1 MSKLTTCVDKSGLE
15 SKTGTVLTARRFQN
29 YILKNNINLRRAT
42 HDLCSNKNCY
52 LLDFF
57 LDGITTI
64 NNVSE
69 ITQQLLLSID
79 VDFYLSAGYS
89 TFVITQESKPKLVHQ
104 IYARVNILTKV
115 LSGSHTILETCFA
128 GPNVM
133 LAVVIDVTATGA
145 LSGGP
150 IILKKPKG
158 ATGGILFLVD
168 DGNNKTIGLV
178 NHEDDAIKTN
188 ISTSR
193 LGNNV
198 SMNNTTNNA
207 IIFKADLTGKPHV
220 VIDIPTP
227 NKNCS
232 SKQSSRTWVGLFVWY
247 FPNNP
252 KIGNQISSGRNTV
265 DVMKSFDIIHS
276 DMLEE
281 GTFQNKQDCISDCE
295 SCMLNVTFGLAT
307 SGTEINDGWS
317 KALHITIEDKI
328 LSAMANS
335 MQKVKSVL
343 NYEVNDPNKNL
354 ELVYIDDFIDD
365 VLVTLDKIKSGFNLG
380 CLSITYDITL
390 GDLAKQLSLFKAS
403 RKTLIS
409 EPVGTGITRA
419 LYSTYISYLPKEKFI
434 YDLPKYEDDR
444 GMFVEILKT
453 KDSGQFS
460 FFTIRPGIT
469 RGSHY
474 HHSKTEKFCVVNGVV
489 RLQFRKLGCEDI
501 FVINLSDKRLQI
513 IETIPGWVHDIT
525 NMGQNDALVVT
536 WANEVFDSAKPDTIS
551 QKV

>member
-1 MSKLTTCVDKSGLE
+1 MSKLTNCINKPGLASE
-15 SKTGTVLTARRFQN
+15 SKCSKTGTVLTARRFQN
-29 YILKNNINLRRAT
+29 YILNNNINLRRAAQ
-42 HDLCSNKNCY
+42 DLCSNKNCY

-69 ITQQLLLSID
+69 ITQQLFLSID

-232 SKQSSRTWVGLFVWY
+232 SKHC
-247 FPNNP
+247 
-252 KIGNQISSGRNTV
+252 IG
-265 DVMKSFDIIHS
+265 
-276 DMLEE
+276 
-281 GTFQNKQDCISDCE
+281 
-295 SCMLNVTFGLAT
+295 
-307 SGTEINDGWS
+307 
-317 KALHITIEDKI
+317 
-328 LSAMANS
+328 
-335 MQKVKSVL
+335 VKSCEIAL
-343 NYEVNDPNKNL
+343 TFLIIFSLTTQIRIFFNYFFPFLIN
-354 ELVYIDDFIDD
+354 Y
-365 VLVTLDKIKSGFNLG
+365 KSN
-380 CLSITYDITL
+380 I
-390 GDLAKQLSLFKAS
+390 QQ
-403 RKTLIS
+403 R
-409 EPVGTGITRA
+409 
-419 LYSTYISYLPKEKFI
+419 
-434 YDLPKYEDDR
+434 
-444 GMFVEILKT
+444 
-453 KDSGQFS
+453 
-460 FFTIRPGIT
+460 
-469 RGSHY
+469 
-474 HHSKTEKFCVVNGVV
+474 
-489 RLQFRKLGCEDI
+489 
-501 FVINLSDKRLQI
+501 
-513 IETIPGWVHDIT
+513 
-525 NMGQNDALVVT
+525 
-536 WANEVFDSAKPDTIS
+536 
-551 QKV
+551 

>member
-1 MSKLTTCVDKSGLE
+1 MSKLTTCINKPGLASE
-15 SKTGTVLTARRFQN
+15 SECSKTGTVLTARRFQN
-29 YILKNNINLRRAT
+29 YILNNNINLRRAT

-64 NNVSE
+64 NNTSE
-69 ITQQLLLSID
+69 ITQQLFLSID
-79 VDFYLSAGYS
+79 VDYYLSAGYS

-198 SMNNTTNNA
+198 SITNTNA
-207 IIFKADLTGKPHV
+207 IIFTADLTGKPHV

-252 KIGNQISSGRNTV
+252 KIGNQI
-265 DVMKSFDIIHS
+265 
-276 DMLEE
+276 
-281 GTFQNKQDCISDCE
+281 ISI
-295 SCMLNVTFGLAT
+295 LNEWKPTQHVPRKKKAAKNSTTTTT
-307 SGTEINDGWS
+307 S
-317 KALHITIEDKI
+317 TI
-328 LSAMANS
+328 
-335 MQKVKSVL
+335 
-343 NYEVNDPNKNL
+343 
-354 ELVYIDDFIDD
+354 
-365 VLVTLDKIKSGFNLG
+365 
-380 CLSITYDITL
+380 
-390 GDLAKQLSLFKAS
+390 
-403 RKTLIS
+403 
-409 EPVGTGITRA
+409 
-419 LYSTYISYLPKEKFI
+419 
-434 YDLPKYEDDR
+434 
-444 GMFVEILKT
+444 
-453 KDSGQFS
+453 
-460 FFTIRPGIT
+460 
-469 RGSHY
+469 
-474 HHSKTEKFCVVNGVV
+474 
-489 RLQFRKLGCEDI
+489 
-501 FVINLSDKRLQI
+501 
-513 IETIPGWVHDIT
+513 
-525 NMGQNDALVVT
+525 
-536 WANEVFDSAKPDTIS
+536 
-551 QKV
+551 

>member
-1 MSKLTTCVDKSGLE
+1 MKRILVTGAYGFIGQNLVLRLKETKAIEVLTFGRSDQIETLKSLVCQADYIIHLAGENRPSDCRDFITVNVNLTRLLCDIIRKTERYIPIIFASSTQIANDNQYGESKLAAEEIIREFVDKFDQSAVIFRLPGVFG
-15 SKTGTVLTARRFQN
+15 KWCKPN
-29 YILKNNINLRRAT
+29 YNSVVAT
-42 HDLCSNKNCY
+42 FCHNTIYDL
-52 LLDFF
+52 
-57 LDGITTI
+57 
-64 NNVSE
+64 
-69 ITQQLLLSID
+69 
-79 VDFYLSAGYS
+79 
-89 TFVITQESKPKLVHQ
+89 
-104 IYARVNILTKV
+104 
-115 LSGSHTILETCFA
+115 
-128 GPNVM
+128 
-133 LAVVIDVTATGA
+133 
-145 LSGGP
+145 P
-150 IILKKPKG
+150 IK
-158 ATGGILFLVD
+158 
-168 DGNNKTIGLV
+168 
-178 NHEDDAIKTN
+178 
-188 ISTSR
+188 
-193 LGNNV
+193 
-198 SMNNTTNNA
+198 
-207 IIFKADLTGKPHV
+207 
-220 VIDIPTP
+220 
-227 NKNCS
+227 
-232 SKQSSRTWVGLFVWY
+232 
-247 FPNNP
+247 
-252 KIGNQISSGRNTV
+252 
-265 DVMKSFDIIHS
+265 
-276 DMLEE
+276 
-281 GTFQNKQDCISDCE
+281 
-295 SCMLNVTFGLAT
+295 
-307 SGTEINDGWS
+307 
-317 KALHITIEDKI
+317 
-328 LSAMANS
+328 
-335 MQKVKSVL
+335 
-343 NYEVNDPNKNL
+343 VNDPNKNL